1 MLCFMLHIYNIR
13 LASICVCIQKL
24 YVFEIVAQE
33 ITMAPME
40 TPLQQYMN
48 KLVYVLTTQY

>member
-1 MLCFMLHIYNIR
+1 MLCFLLVHVYNIR

-40 TPLQQYMN
+40 TTPFN
-48 KLVYVLTTQY
+48 NIVI